1 MLLRKKYFLPILW
14 AGILFVLFLVFL
26 FPQIAKT
33 KEVYEGW
40 NTGVQ
45 VSSYTVII
53 SDRMK
58 QALDTH
64 APGFT
69 LWETEDFQKIL
80 KLYPFTKYQCPQ
92 AIFADFNGDNIG
104 DVVVWGYDKH
114 NTFVIAILSYTRNA
128 GDVDYKAVTVRKG
141 TPASGKSPREEGPGT
156 YLSIYPPQKIESQFD
171 QPPLDL
177 KIAGI
182 NITNMNALVSQMYYY
197 KVGKFYVR
205 TTGD

>member
-1 MLLRKKYFLPILW
+1 MPILR
-14 AGILFVLFLVFL
+14 AGNFFALLFLFS
-26 FPQIAKT
+26 FPGTART
-33 KEVYEGW
+33 KEAFEGW

-45 VSSYTVII
+45 VSSYSVII

-58 QALDTH
+58 LALDAY

-80 KLYPFTKYQCPQ
+80 KTYPFTKNQCPQ

-104 DVVVWGYDKH
+104 DAVLWGYDNQ
-114 NTFVIAILSYTRNA
+114 NTYFIALLSYTKDA
-128 GDVDYKAVTVRKG
+128 GDVDYKAVTLRKG
-141 TPASGKSPREEGPGT
+141 KPKSGKSSREEGPGI
-156 YLSIYPPQKIESQFD
+156 YLSIFPPQKIESWFG

-182 NITNMNALVSQMYYY
+182 NITSIGVPAAQMYYY
-197 KVGKFYVR
+197 KAGKFNIY